1 MLELVEMKNVENEKL
16 MSRKNDKKTTNQE
29 QQLHTQKV
37 ITMNGKNEEWK
48 EIGWNKVQNEVEKSR
63 VVGKQTELKKM
74 REKNGI
80 EKNMVEHD

>member
-37 ITMNGKNEEWK
+37 ITMNGKNEE
-48 EIGWNKVQNEVEKSR
+48 
-63 VVGKQTELKKM
+63 
-74 REKNGI
+74 
-80 EKNMVEHD
+80 